1 MINIIDKQIEET
13 LLEVFFKLEQTY
25 YLDRS
30 SKSEI
35 SFLILEL
42 EKEIKDHFIIPPISI
57 QVRIDNFKNEIL
69 K

>member
-1 MINIIDKQIEET
+1 MNNIINKQIEET

-25 YLDRS
+25 HLDRS
-30 SKSEI
+30 SKNEV

-42 EKEIKDHFIIPPISI
+42 EKEIKEYFITPPLSL
-57 QVRIDNFKNEIL
+57 QVRIDNFKNEVL